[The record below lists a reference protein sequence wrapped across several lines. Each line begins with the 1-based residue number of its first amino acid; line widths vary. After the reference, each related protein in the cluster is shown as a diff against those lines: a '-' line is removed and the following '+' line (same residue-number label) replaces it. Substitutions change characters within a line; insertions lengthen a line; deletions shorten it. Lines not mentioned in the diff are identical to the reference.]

1 MGGQG
6 DEASL
11 AGLLQ
16 RLDTLNDRLK
26 SPTTSSVGNIRI
38 DAGSAGV
45 WMAVTACIC
54 VTVITILFALWVM
67 FELADLK
74 DTDKLHRAYID
85 QLSKQVQ
92 K

>member
-1 MGGQG
+1 MAEQG
-6 DEASL
+6 DDASL

-26 SPTTSSVGNIRI
+26 SPASSIGNIRI
-38 DAGSAGV
+38 DVGAAGIWIA
-45 WMAVTACIC
+45 ATACAC
-54 VTVITILFALWVM
+54 MTVVTLLFAMWAM
-67 FELADLK
+67 FEIADLK

-85 QLSKQVQ
+85 QLQRKAT